1 MKRLIIIATNAII
14 FSLIPI
20 LCWFGL
26 GILVDKNLV
35 NVFSITY
42 PLQFIYSFIKSLFGT
57 GANICKEK
65 NQNSN
70 ETLSGMTLGIIFG
83 FFVFGL
89 FLLNIKSYLSFMNV
103 DYEIYK
109 EFTVYSI
116 ILLYIQTIFALVL
129 EKLYFEGKEKIAS
142 KYCIQMNCLNFLVL
156 MILALIFK
164 SKWCIV
170 LVTLLITF
178 VYVLVVTCKQYKKF
192 HLEFHVGQYIRYN
205 SVELVDNTLFFLIFF
220 FGIANA
226 SSFGTEYMAALN
238 FVALI
243 TDCQW
248 DSFNAIQTVAN
259 IDISQEKFN
268 YKEHIKNAYKLL
280 IILLSS
286 VFLMFLLLY
295 HSYSLNMKLVLI
307 YFGFEF
313 VNFAM
318 YPIYRIRTCYLQL
331 EYSSIKTTVNKT
343 IASVFRFILS
353 LLPTPFCTGIGQ
365 VCSSIYQF
373 LSINMMFGKNY
384 KVDNLGNI
392 TLKEGEKLL

>member
-1 MKRLIIIATNAII
+1 
-14 FSLIPI
+14 
-20 LCWFGL
+20 
-26 GILVDKNLV
+26 
-35 NVFSITY
+35 
-42 PLQFIYSFIKSLFGT
+42 
-57 GANICKEK
+57 
-65 NQNSN
+65 
-70 ETLSGMTLGIIFG
+70 
-83 FFVFGL
+83 
-89 FLLNIKSYLSFMNV
+89 
-103 DYEIYK
+103 
-109 EFTVYSI
+109 
-116 ILLYIQTIFALVL
+116 
-129 EKLYFEGKEKIAS
+129 
-142 KYCIQMNCLNFLVL
+142 
-156 MILALIFK
+156 
-164 SKWCIV
+164 
-170 LVTLLITF
+170 
-178 VYVLVVTCKQYKKF
+178 
-192 HLEFHVGQYIRYN
+192 
-205 SVELVDNTLFFLIFF
+205 
-220 FGIANA
+220 
-226 SSFGTEYMAALN
+226 MAALN